1 MGASPAG
8 HRSFAFG
15 GALVVTAVLL
25 WTPSGA
31 AAPDALRG
39 VVRAAGQPARD
50 AVVWLE
56 SPAAAAAPGR
66 STAVLDQRNMQFAPR
81 VLAVRVGTTVRM
93 PNSDRLF
100 HNVFSFRDGKVFD
113 LGLYPVGTSKTVTFD
128 RPGVS
133 RIFCNIHPAMA
144 AYVVSVDSPL
154 FAVTDGQGR
163 FEMPG
168 VPPGAHAYHVWRA
181 GAPQASG
188 TLTLAADPIEI
199 DLP

>member
-1 MGASPAG
+1 MGTSPAG
-8 HRSFAFG
+8 HRSRTFVA
-15 GALVVTAVLL
+15 ALAVAAAITSAL
-25 WTPSGA
+25 PGA
-31 AAPDALRG
+31 AAPAVLRG

-50 AVVWLE
+50 AVVWLD
-56 SPAAAAAPGR
+56 AAATAADPVR
-66 STAVLDQRNMQFAPR
+66 VAAVLDQRNMQFTPR
-81 VLAVRVGTTVRM
+81 VLAVRVGTPVRM

-163 FEMPG
+163 FVMPG
-168 VPPGAHAYHVWRA
+168 VPPGTHAWHVWRA

-188 TLTLAADPIEI
+188 RFVVAADAVEIE
-199 DLP
+199 LP

>member
-1 MGASPAG
+1 MVWLDS
-8 HRSFAFG
+8 
-15 GALVVTAVLL
+15 AV
-25 WTPSGA
+25 A
-31 AAPDALRG
+31 A
-39 VVRAAGQPARD
+39 VPAR
-50 AVVWLE
+50 A
-56 SPAAAAAPGR
+56 
-66 STAVLDQRNMQFAPR
+66 TAVLDQRNMQFAPR

-113 LGLYPVGTSKTVTFD
+113 LGLYPVGASKTVTFD

-154 FAVTDGQGR
+154 FAVTDDKGR

-168 VPPGAHAYHVWRA
+168 VPPGSHAYHVGRA
-181 GAPQASG
+181 GVPQASG
-188 TLTLAADPIEI
+188 TLIVADDPIEI

>member
-1 MGASPAG
+1 VGSSPAG
-8 HRSFAFG
+8 HRSVAFI
-15 GALVVTAVLL
+15 GALAVTAVVCA
-25 WTPSGA
+25 PPGA
-31 AAPDALRG
+31 AAPAALRG

-56 SPAAAAAPGR
+56 AALPPALPR
-66 STAVLDQRNMQFAPR
+66 TTAVLDQRNMQFAPR
-81 VLAVRVGTTVRM
+81 VLAVRVGTSVRM

-144 AYVVSVDSPL
+144 AYVVAVDSPL

-163 FEMPG
+163 FEMSG
-168 VPPGAHAYHVWRA
+168 VPPGAHAWHVWRA

-188 TLTLAADPIEI
+188 TLTAAADPSEI
-199 DLP
+199 ALP